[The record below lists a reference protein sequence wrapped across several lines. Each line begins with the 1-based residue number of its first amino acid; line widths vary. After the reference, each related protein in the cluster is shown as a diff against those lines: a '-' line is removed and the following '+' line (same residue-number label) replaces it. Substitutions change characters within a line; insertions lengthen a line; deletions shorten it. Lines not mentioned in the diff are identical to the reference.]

1 MSCFIK
7 EKTELQK
14 VDGTCSQSCSLTWYQ
29 IQTQLCLNA
38 GLLLNL
44 LPEDLGS
51 TLAGK
56 PSAWTQKAEMQVGLV
71 AAGETPP
78 ARDLT
83 NQV

>member
-1 MSCFIK
+1 MSRFIK
-7 EKTELQK
+7 EKTEPQK
-14 VDGTCSQSCSLTWYQ
+14 VGGTCSQSCSPKRCQ

-44 LPEDLGS
+44 LPEDLVS
-51 TLAGK
+51 ALAGK

-71 AAGETPP
+71 AAGEVPS